1 MDNKKI
7 VIKVLLSVFTFGI
20 YEIFWLVSL
29 ENEFA
34 IISGRKKIGIK
45 FLLLIIITLGVYKWF
60 WISRIGRE
68 LESKGHENI
77 SSLYILLD
85 ILGLSLVN
93 MILLQVESN
102 RLMKNLK
109 YIDSL
114 KAMN

>member
-7 VIKVLLSVFTFGI
+7 IIKVLLVVFTFGI
-20 YEIFWLVSL
+20 YGIFWLVPL

-34 IISGRKKIGIK
+34 RISGRKERGIK
-45 FLLLIIITLGVYKWF
+45 VLLLTIITLGIYKWF
-60 WISRIGRE
+60 WIARISRE

-102 RLMKNLK
+102 RLLGSVNNEGFR
-109 YIDSL
+109 IVE
-114 KAMN
+114 